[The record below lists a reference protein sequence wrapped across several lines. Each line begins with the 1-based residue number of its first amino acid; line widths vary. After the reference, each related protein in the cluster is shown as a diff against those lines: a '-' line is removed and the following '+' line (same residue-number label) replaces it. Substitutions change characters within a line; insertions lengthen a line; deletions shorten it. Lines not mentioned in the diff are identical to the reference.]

1 MGAAIPSSVWSFFN
15 IFSLNFCINSEML
28 ITPASTT
35 IHQRQTTVLTMSINC
50 LSVSRKAK
58 TVPSTGKVL
67 AIVFWHTCK
76 PFSGVKNR
84 HRSEL
89 CSITEQ
95 VGHSNQKQTTKF
107 FISTTNSCAN
117 NHNTISNAY

>member
-35 IHQRQTTVLTMSINC
+35 IHQRQTTVLTMSINY
-50 LSVSRKAK
+50 LSASRKAK

-67 AIVFWHTCK
+67 ATIVWDTCK

-84 HRSEL
+84 HRCAL
-89 CSITEQ
+89 CSITQQ

-107 FISTTNSCAN
+107 FIPTTNSCAN
-117 NHNTISNAY
+117 NDNTISNAY